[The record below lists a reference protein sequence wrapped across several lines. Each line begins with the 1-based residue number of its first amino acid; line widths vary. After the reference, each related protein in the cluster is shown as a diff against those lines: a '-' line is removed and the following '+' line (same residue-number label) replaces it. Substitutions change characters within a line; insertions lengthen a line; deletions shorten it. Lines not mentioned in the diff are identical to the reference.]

1 MTGDP
6 APRPAT
12 DLFPEH
18 LQLSLKQR
26 EVLDALQSFPRGAR
40 SFELAE
46 QLGMHV
52 NTARGHLDELVARGA
67 VRVSSLPAEGRGR
80 PSYIFQV
87 RVPDN
92 RTVADEYVSLVE
104 LLAGMLTDT
113 TSTTPENMDRAREI
127 GRAWA
132 RRMGVRV
139 EPARS
144 HSETLDR
151 FFVRL
156 RDMGFDP
163 VALPTERPEATPS
176 VALHSCPF
184 ITGDS
189 LPSPFICAIHEGFID
204 ESLSASAPRGRA
216 VSLNLRPFAG
226 DGTCLVEVGGDRNG

>member
-1 MTGDP
+1 MSGVP

-12 DLFPEH
+12 ELYPEH

-26 EVLDALQSFPRGAR
+26 EVLDALQEFPRGAR

-46 QLGMHV
+46 KLGMHV

-104 LLAGMLTDT
+104 VLAGMLTDT
-113 TSTTPENMDRAREI
+113 DAATPENLARGREI
-127 GRAWA
+127 GRTWA
-132 RRMGVRV
+132 RRMGAVDQPTRS
-139 EPARS
+139 PA
-144 HSETLDR
+144 ETLDLL
-151 FFVRL
+151 FVRL

-163 VALPTERPEATPS
+163 VSMPAEAPGDAPA

-184 ITGDS
+184 VTGDS
-189 LPSPFICAIHEGFID
+189 VPTPFVCAIHEGFLE
-204 ESLSASAPRGRA
+204 ESLGTTSPQGRT
-216 VSLNLRPFAG
+216 VSLTLRPFAG
-226 DGTCLVEVGGDRNG
+226 DGTCRVEVAG